1 MYLLKKFKIDLER
14 SSSMNGRIYTFHE
27 NFSLLSDWNTVGS
40 GQLNPRDNPEYQ
52 SKIEYIDF
60 VREIFA
66 FLFIA

>member
-1 MYLLKKFKIDLER
+1 
-14 SSSMNGRIYTFHE
+14 MNGRIFTFHE

-66 FLFIA
+66 FIFIS